1 MKRIALIMM
10 AMMASVAVSFAQAD
24 SIIYVDLHNE
34 RVRCKIFD
42 FDFNQDFF
50 YDLRFCCHLS
60 NTTSFSGPPIFEV
73 SNVYYMAGSGI
84 VSPYDACWSFR
95 LRAEENDTISMLN
108 DWKYCF
114 SHYLF
119 GETPYGSGQ
128 GPIHE
133 DFHTA
138 IRNRQPDGSY
148 CYGWIHYRVDAET
161 DFPNSNDL
169 SNCWITF
176 YEYAY
181 CTIPG
186 YPLRVG
192 QTSFSWG
199 VEEAEASAFATVHP
213 NPTTGKIHIEGEKA
227 TEIQV
232 FNALGQLV
240 KTVQNTNE
248 VGLEGQPQG
257 LYLLRVTLEGGKVF
271 SDKVVKE

>member
-95 LRAEENDTISMLN
+95 LRTEENDTISMLN

-199 VEEAEASAFATVHP
+199 VEEAEASAFATIHP

>member
-1 MKRIALIMM
+1 MKKIALIMM

-42 FDFNQDFF
+42 FDFNQDFIH
-50 YDLRFCCHLS
+50 DLRICCHLS

-73 SNVYYMAGSGI
+73 SNAYYSGGA
-84 VSPYDACWSFR
+84 VTPYDARWSFR
-95 LRAEENDTISMLN
+95 LRTEENDTIPLLN
-108 DWKYCF
+108 GWKYCF

-192 QTSFSWG
+192 QTSFYWG
-199 VEEAEASAFATVHP
+199 VEEAEASAFATIHP
-213 NPTTGKIHIEGEKA
+213 NPTTGTVRIEAEDVK
-227 TEIQV
+227 EIQV
-232 FNALGQLV
+232 FNQLGQCL
-240 KTVQNTNE
+240 KTAQNTNE
-248 VGLEGQPQG
+248 VCLEGLPQG
-257 LYLLRVTLEGGKVF
+257 LYLLRVTLEDGKVF